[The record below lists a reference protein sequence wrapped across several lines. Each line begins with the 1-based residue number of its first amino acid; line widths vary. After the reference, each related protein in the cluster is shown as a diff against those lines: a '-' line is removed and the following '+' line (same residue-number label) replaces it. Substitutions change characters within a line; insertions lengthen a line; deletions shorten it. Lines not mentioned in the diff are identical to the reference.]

1 MQINKGRND
10 LQNIIVDT
18 LKDSIVETTLS
29 NFFFKKCY
37 LF

>member
-1 MQINKGRND
+1 MQINNERND
-10 LQNIIVDT
+10 LQNIIVGT

-29 NFFFKKCY
+29 NFSFKKCY